1 MARSDRAKQLEQQLI
16 SQGKIL
22 PPRRQGAARNAYI
35 DFDVTGRADLG
46 EEGGPLSPGN
56 GLPIGG
62 LIEGGDG
69 YGLYGGTVYQ
79 KQKELEKDPVDPI
92 RRKKKTK
99 KIVKEK
105 VVSRKVVK
113 IQKEDR
119 DYVARI
125 DEVLDANRI
134 RVSLSYEDGVNKAK
148 HKGQDQRAE
157 KFTYWRVNYDKSNV
171 NRYKTYM
178 VKGNQHYLVV
188 NHKLGADNL
197 SRKVKLKQP
206 LENTKKLDR
215 VYFVEKR
222 LPDYKD
228 KIKLVPFVDRPD
240 DGIFLRI
247 PNLNSVDNP
256 INYEGTQF
264 QNHNDL
270 LGSNTLLNFDLE
282 EKLISGSLLNV
293 QPTVDYQKTT
303 TDVNIEADDF
313 GLGNFVNFG
322 SAEFRVKNFKK
333 KLELIEGY
341 NSSSSSLLSISSSAA
356 RISHIEKQRQRVVN
370 SFDPFEHYMYFESSS
385 YSSGSNG
392 LFHDTAWPKMTST
405 TPYKLE
411 HTSGSTATTWYDNRI
426 ASSSAYDFNNPNSL
440 RNSLPEHIYADTQN
454 NVFLEF
460 MDMVGQQFDEIWVY
474 VKHLTD
480 VNKRVENLSEGIS
493 KDVAKEFA
501 KSLGLQLF
509 SGNDLVNLPEYLLG
523 KNPDGSTKYESSKEQ
538 LTEEIWKRI
547 LANLP
552 FFIKAKGTERAVK
565 GLLSCYGIP
574 SSMLRVRE
582 FGGPDKGTRVSYE
595 IKRKFTRAL
604 DFKAGQYI
612 KAIWKD
618 AASTTR
624 RPETIEFRFRSPHS
638 VGTSGSMAIL
648 QKGNEW
654 GISLQDNG
662 STDNL
667 GHLKFAISGSSGK
680 GTQFI
685 TSSLLPFYNDDF
697 WSVMLTRK
705 AAANRTDGV
714 AAGGQLPN
722 DTIHSQ
728 SIYELTTK
736 QYDSSRQ
743 KILYSSTQNL
753 TSHTSSKSTDVNNIT
768 GSQLNAAFTS
778 SGHVFLGGSG
788 SAFGT
793 QFSGSLMEFR
803 LWSEPLSSSVFDNH
817 VRTPKAYNGNKS
829 GSSYDNL
836 LFRLPLDDNK
846 NFQTNPTASE
856 ISYLETYQ
864 GIISGSNINGFTGN
878 FFKTV
883 NDQEKMRVPNVGP
896 SRRNATKIRI
906 EDNTL
911 KAGTALSPEVRNE
924 VSSQD
929 FAPIDSNR
937 LGIYFSPVDIVN
949 EDIVY
954 SIADLSFDDLIGDP
968 RDEFKQSYRTLNK
981 LQRDYF
987 KRYNRSNN
995 FWDYLRILSFY
1006 DSSVFTQTRQLLPAR
1021 ANSTLGVLI
1030 EPNILERRK
1039 EIIGKK
1045 PSFTNRYFENAQP
1058 FDDGILVTKINIDNP
1073 DSRFTMTG
1081 SSYDTYEGTFN
1092 VAFESGSNIG
1102 FLGMPTLTSQI
1113 LGQNDRTKGFGT
1125 TYLRASSSV
1134 PMNLNLTDFIVPIIS
1149 GSRISE
1155 QNQVTKLFFNSV
1167 SNANKARESGN
1178 PIFYANSSSFEP
1190 TDLESIAVSTQLFRS
1205 FYIGTKL
1212 TKSNSFDGKDPI
1224 EVTIVAP
1231 TRVMT
1236 QDSDLSKLRTE

>member
-92 RRKKKTK
+92 RRKTKTK

-113 IQKEDR
+113 IQREDR

-178 VKGNQHYLVV
+178 VKGNEHYLLV
-188 NHKLGADNL
+188 NDKLGADNL

-282 EKLISGSLLNV
+282 EKLISGSLLNI

-341 NSSSSSLLSISSSAA
+341 NSSSSSLLSISSPAA

-604 DFKAGQYI
+604 DFKGSQYI
-612 KAIWKD
+612 KVPWRND
-618 AASTTR
+618 SGGEV
-624 RPETIEFRFRSPHS
+624 PQTIEFRYKTPYKADQVLLRKSAGF
-638 VGTSGSMAIL
+638 GLQLINSGST
-648 QKGNEW
+648 QYGN
-654 GISLQDNG
+654 IRFAVSS
-662 STDNL
+662 ST
-667 GHLKFAISGSSGK
+667 GVSHLDTPKLKLF
-680 GTQFI
+680 
-685 TSSLLPFYNDDF
+685 NDDF
-697 WSVMLTRK
+697 WSVMLTRVSSS
-705 AAANRTDGV
+705 GE
-714 AAGGQLPN
+714 QLVDN
-722 DTIHSQ
+722 NASRSVDYT
-728 SIYELTTK
+728 LTAK
-736 QYDSSRQ
+736 QYDSTRQ
-743 KILYSSTQNL
+743 KILYQGSSTL
-753 TSHTSSKSTDVNNIT
+753 TVDGASSLSASYNQKVVNNSPNSTFI
-768 GSQLNAAFTS
+768 
-778 SGHVFLGGSG
+778 GGSG
-788 SAFGT
+788 ASFGSQ
-793 QFSGSLMEFR
+793 QFSGSMMEFR
-803 LWSEPLSSSVFDNH
+803 FWSEPLSSSIFDNH

-829 GSSYDNL
+829 GSSYDDL
-836 LFRLPLDDNK
+836 LLRLPLDDNK
-846 NFQTNPTASE
+846 NFQTNPTASNLAY
-856 ISYLETYQ
+856 IETYQ

-924 VSSQD
+924 QSSQD

>member
-1 MARSDRAKQLEQQLI
+1 MARSERAKQLEQQLI
-16 SQGKIL
+16 SQGRIL

-62 LIEGGDG
+62 LIRGGEG
-69 YGLYGGTVYQ
+69 YGLYGGTIYQ
-79 KQKELEKDPVDPI
+79 KQKELERDPIDPI

-105 VVSRKVVK
+105 IVSRKVVK
-113 IQKEDR
+113 IEREDR

-134 RVSLSYEDGVNKAK
+134 RVSLSYNDGVNKTK
-148 HKGQDQRAE
+148 HKGQDQSAE
-157 KFTYWRVNYDKSNV
+157 KFTYWRVNYDKSNI
-171 NRYKTYM
+171 NRFKTYM
-178 VKGNQHYLVV
+178 INGNKHFLLV
-188 NHKLGADNL
+188 NDKLGSDNL

-206 LENTKKLDR
+206 LTADLDRLDR
-215 VYFVEKR
+215 VYFAEKR

-256 INYEGTQF
+256 INWEGTQF
-264 QNHNDL
+264 QTHNDL
-270 LGSNTLLNFDLE
+270 LGSNTLLNFELE
-282 EKLISGSLLNV
+282 EKLVSGSLLNV
-293 QPTVDYQKTT
+293 QPTVDYQRTT
-303 TDVNIEADDF
+303 TDLLYENDDTGF
-313 GLGNFVNFG
+313 GNYINFG
-322 SAEFRVKNFKK
+322 SAEFRLKNFKK

-341 NSSSSSLLSISSSAA
+341 NSTSSSLLLISSSAD
-356 RISHIEKQRQRVVN
+356 RITYVEEQKQRVIN
-370 SFDPFEHYMYFESSS
+370 SFDPFEHYLYFESSS
-385 YSSGSNG
+385 FSSGSNG
-392 LFHDTAWPKMTST
+392 LFHDTSWPKMTST

-411 HTSGSTATTWYDNRI
+411 HSSGSTATTWYNNMI
-426 ASSSAYDFNNPNSL
+426 SSASTYDFNNPNSL

-460 MDMVGQQFDEIWVY
+460 MDMVGQQFDEIWIY
-474 VKHLTD
+474 VKHMTD
-480 VNKRVENLSEGIS
+480 VNKRVEKLSEGIS
-493 KDVAKEFA
+493 KDVARAFA
-501 KSLGLQLF
+501 QTLGLQLF

-523 KNPDGSTKYESSKEQ
+523 KNPDGSTKYETSKEQ

-604 DFKAGQYI
+604 DFKGSQYI
-612 KAIWKD
+612 QVPWKND
-618 AASTTR
+618 SNGEV
-624 RPETIEFRFRSPHS
+624 PQTIEFRFKTPYKADQVLFRKAAGFGLQL
-638 VGTSGSMAIL
+638 VNSGSTNFGYLRFAV
-648 QKGNEW
+648 
-654 GISLQDNG
+654 SS
-662 STDNL
+662 ST
-667 GHLKFAISGSSGK
+667 GVSHLDTPKLKLF
-680 GTQFI
+680 
-685 TSSLLPFYNDDF
+685 NDDF
-697 WSVMLTRK
+697 WSVMLTRVSSS
-705 AAANRTDGV
+705 GE
-714 AAGGQLPN
+714 QLVDN
-722 DTIHSQ
+722 NASRSVD
-728 SIYELTTK
+728 YELTAK
-736 QYDSSRQ
+736 QYDATRQ
-743 KILYSSTQNL
+743 KILYQGSSSL
-753 TSHTSSKSTDVNNIT
+753 TVDGDSALSASYNQKVVNNSSNATYIGGNGASF
-768 GSQLNAAFTS
+768 GSQ
-778 SGHVFLGGSG
+778 
-788 SAFGT
+788 

-803 LWSEPLSSSVFDNH
+803 FWSEPLSQSVFDNH

-846 NFQTNPTASE
+846 NLQTNPTASN
-856 ISYLETYQ
+856 IAYIKTYQ
-864 GIISGSNINGFTGN
+864 GEITGSNINGFTGN
-878 FFKTV
+878 FYKTLT
-883 NDQEKMRVPNVGP
+883 DQEKMRVPNVGP
-896 SRRNATKIRI
+896 NRRNATKIRI

-924 VSSQD
+924 QSSQD
-929 FAPIDSNR
+929 FAPLDSNR
-937 LGIYFSPVDIVN
+937 LGVYFSPVDIVN
-949 EDIVY
+949 EDIIY

-968 RDEFKQSYRTLNK
+968 RDEFEYSYRRLSK

-1006 DSSVFTQTRQLLPAR
+1006 DSSVFTQVRQLLPAR
-1021 ANSTLGVLI
+1021 ANSTLGVLV
-1030 EPNILERRK
+1030 EPNILERSK
-1039 EIIGKK
+1039 EVLGKQ
-1045 PSFTNRYFENAQP
+1045 PSFTNRYYENATP
-1058 FDDGILVTKINIDNP
+1058 FNDGILVTRINN
-1073 DSRFTMTG
+1073 DSAESKFSMVG

-1092 VAFESGSNIG
+1092 IGFETGSNIG

-1113 LGQNDRTKGFGT
+1113 IGQNDRTKGFGT
-1125 TYLRASSSV
+1125 TYLEASSSI
-1134 PMNLNLTDFIVPIIS
+1134 PLDLNLTEFIVPIIS
-1149 GSRISE
+1149 GSRIAE
-1155 QNQVTKLFFNSV
+1155 QNQEQRLFFNTTV
-1167 SNANKARESGN
+1167 SASKARESGN
-1178 PIFYANSSSFEP
+1178 PIYWANSSSFHP
-1190 TDLESIAVSTQLFRS
+1190 TEFESVAVSTQLFRT
-1205 FYIGTKL
+1205 FYLGSQL
-1212 TKSNSFDGKDPI
+1212 TKNNSFDGKDPI

-1231 TRVMT
+1231 TTLVT